1 MMNKKSSIESLIQK
15 EKDIVNKYREFANV
29 IGNEG
34 AVSLCEELA
43 IKHDLHISELQ
54 KYLER
59 QC

>member
-15 EKDIVNKYREFANV
+15 EKDIINKYRDFANV

-34 AVSLCEELA
+34 AVILCQQVTN
-43 IKHDLHISELQ
+43 KHNLHISELQ

-59 QC
+59 

>member
-15 EKDIVNKYREFANV
+15 EIDIVNKYKDFANV

-34 AVSLCEELA
+34 SVDLCEELA
-43 IKHDLHISELQ
+43 SKHNLHISELQ

-59 QC
+59 

>member
-1 MMNKKSSIESLIQK
+1 MTKKSSIESLIQK

-34 AVSLCEELA
+34 SAILCEEVVS
-43 IKHDLHISELQ
+43 KHNIHISELQ

-59 QC
+59 